1 VGKTDRR
8 KNRMNAEERIKNL
21 GLIIPKLA
29 SPVASYVHYKKSGSL
44 LFLSGVGPTKE
55 GQVVYAGK
63 VGREISIEDAYQAAR
78 LCALNH
84 LAQIKSAVGEL
95 DSVSQIVFLQG
106 FVNCAPGF
114 TDPPAVLNGASDLL
128 IAVFGD
134 RGQHGRAAIGVSEL
148 WKDIPV
154 ETVLTVELY
163 S

>member
-1 VGKTDRR
+1 MDT
-8 KNRMNAEERIKNL
+8 EERIRNL
-21 GLIIPKLA
+21 GLIIPNLA
-29 SPVASYVHYKKSGSL
+29 APVASYIHYRKSGRL

-55 GQVVYAGK
+55 GHVMYSGK
-63 VGREISIEDAYQAAR
+63 VGQEITLEDAYQAAR
-78 LCALNH
+78 ICALNH
-84 LAQIKSAVGEL
+84 LAQIKDAAGMLDAVAQ
-95 DSVSQIVFLQG
+95 VVFLQG

-134 RGQHGRAAIGVSEL
+134 RGRHSRAAVGVYEL